1 VAEQLNGRNTIPNR
15 KAART
20 FTFAIPSTFQDG
32 ALDGPTVSPCP
43 LLISRSCAACCCWG
57 IANRPLG
64 DLRTGVDGGR
74 IIGSLNVKILNIS
87 GPTDGSGDKLPSH
100 HAIRAARLRVSPQT
114 ARTLAILGACGAVLW
129 VMLSVSG
136 YLHEEPRVA
145 LQQARP
151 LMVVALPR

>member
-1 VAEQLNGRNTIPNR
+1 MVRL
-15 KAART
+15 
-20 FTFAIPSTFQDG
+20 
-32 ALDGPTVSPCP
+32 TVPLSVPA

-87 GPTDGSGDKLPSH
+87 GPIDGSGDQLPSH
-100 HAIRAARLRVSPQT
+100 HAIRAARLPVSPQT
-114 ARTLAILGACGAVLW
+114 ARTLAILGACWAVLW

-145 LQQARP
+145 LQQAGP
-151 LMVVALPR
+151 LMAVALPR